1 MSEVSKLRPEP
12 RPARKLSKRALIGG
26 MIAAGVLLLLLA
38 NVHLVYVAVTT
49 QPDCVAHSAAQG
61 ASVGTYQAAKPA
73 C

>member
-1 MSEVSKLRPEP
+1 MSAVPKLHPEP

-26 MIAAGVLLLLLA
+26 VIAAGVLLLVLA

-49 QPDCVAHSAAQG
+49 QPDCVAHPAAQG
-61 ASVGTYQAAKPA
+61 TADGVYQAAKPA